1 MSVDSGPIF
10 LDTNILLYAH
20 DLSAGSKHEISKHLV
35 EELWQTGVGCVSLQV
50 LQEFYVNVTR
60 KIPRPLEHNLARQLV
75 ADLSQWRLHVPDVDD
90 VLQAIDLQ
98 NSYQLSFWDAMVLH
112 SAARLGCNKLYSE
125 DLSHGQ
131 IYGDVR
137 VINPFVGKN

>member
-75 ADLSQWRLHVPDVDD
+75 ADISQWRLHVPDVDD

-131 IYGDVR
+131 INGDVR
-137 VINPFVGKN
+137 VINPFIGKN

>member
-75 ADLSQWRLHVPDVDD
+75 ADISQWRLHVPDVDD